1 MSIFDPS
8 IVTSPAADDALEL
21 AEARANGFDTVEEM
35 HYALEEE
42 MHYALE
48 EFSTYS
54 AESYYQDEVA

>member
-35 HYALEEE
+35 HYALEE
-42 MHYALE
+42 
-48 EFSTYS
+48 FSTYS
-54 AESYYQDEVA
+54 AESYYQDEVVAH

>member
-35 HYALEEE
+35 HYALEE
-42 MHYALE
+42 
-48 EFSTYS
+48 FSTYS